1 MVFGMICCKITY
13 YKRSGHNFTAC
24 FFQFFFK
31 KMLFLQTINIFI
43 MENGKQMS
51 WFVKFL
57 LLAAF
62 AMMMLIVVSIVIFI
76 FFGGRYTSINAQLAI
91 IALQNVLVFM
101 APVVILALMCKATEK
116 RPVAQSLWMAK
127 APSFKSIALVV
138 LVYIVALPAMNWLV
152 DWNSGLHLPQ
162 WMRGLEN
169 FLREMEDSAQGVTS
183 DMLMTKTWSGMLL
196 RFLLIG
202 VLTGMGEE
210 LFFRAGMLGSMH
222 FSRVQRHVAVWTVA
236 FIFSAI
242 HMQFFGFVPRLLLG
256 AWFGYVMLWSGEVWT
271 PIIAHSLNNGL
282 VVVFT
287 FLYQNKYINDNML
300 ETLGVPEK
308 GEMPWLAI
316 GSVLVTALVIWLFMR
331 KKNNQEV

>member
-1 MVFGMICCKITY
+1 
-13 YKRSGHNFTAC
+13 
-24 FFQFFFK
+24 
-31 KMLFLQTINIFI
+31 
-43 MENGKQMS
+43 MENVKQMS

-62 AMMMLIVVSIVIFI
+62 AMMMLIVVTIVILI
-76 FFGGRYTSINAQLAI
+76 TFGGRYTAINAQLTT
-91 IALQNVLVFM
+91 IALQNVLIFI
-101 APVVILALMCKATEK
+101 APVVFLALLCKSTEK
-116 RPVAQSLWMAK
+116 RPVAQTLWMTK
-127 APSFKSIALVV
+127 APTFKSIALVV
-138 LVYIVALPAMNWLV
+138 IVYIVALPAMNWLV
-152 DWNSGLHLPQ
+152 DWNNGLHLPQ
-162 WMRGLEN
+162 SMRGLEN
-169 FLREMEDSAQGVTS
+169 ILREMEDSAQGVTH

-202 VLTGMGEE
+202 VLTGLGEE
-210 LFFRAGMLGSMH
+210 FFFRAGMLGSMH

-287 FLYQNKYINDNML
+287 FLSQNKYINENIID
-300 ETLGVPEK
+300 TLGLPEK
-308 GEMPWLAI
+308 GQQPLLAV
-316 GSVLVTALVIWLFMR
+316 GSALATMVIIWLFMR
-331 KKNNQEV
+331 KNNQEV